1 MHYTGTIWRPPYEAY
16 SLLIQVT
23 AGCTHH
29 SCKFCTLYE
38 DLPFKFR
45 MSPLEEVKSDLKEA
59 NHYYKDAD
67 RVFFTGANPFVLSVD
82 KLKILAKMVHEYF
95 PNCQSI
101 GCFARITD
109 VSQKSVKDLQELK
122 DLGYD
127 GITFGI
133 ETGDDEALVFMK
145 KGYLSKDIIE
155 QCKKLEEV
163 DMSYNFFYLTGISGS
178 GRGEIGAKAT
188 AEIFNQLHP
197 QIIDASML
205 TIYPTS
211 QLFQEIQAGNWKEE
225 TEIEKLQEL
234 KTLIQNLTVNARF
247 ATDGASNLI
256 QVRGNLKQISK
267 RWFIFWNNKSIIKM
281 NLICGNT
288 VKTCLIYEK
297 DVRII
302 VQNIQRYDDYTDKI
316 VTNAIGNYSRSGSSH
331 SVLYRELCAGGHVVE
346 NRLIINPEKANL
358 YRTGSIFTEMSFLNG
373 ELTESDYIT
382 ADGDINIKVRTLL
395 YQLKIYDDRI
405 RVELNYDLF
414 LNDKFTSNNA
424 LIISIRDIA

>member
-67 RVFFTGANPFVLSVD
+67 RVFFTGANTFVLSVD
-82 KLKILAKMVHEYF
+82 KLKTLAKMVHEYF

-234 KTLIQNLTVNARF
+234 KTLIQSLTVNARF

-256 QVRGNLKQISK
+256 QVRGNLK
-267 RWFIFWNNKSIIKM
+267 
-281 NLICGNT
+281 
-288 VKTCLIYEK
+288 
-297 DVRII
+297 
-302 VQNIQRYDDYTDKI
+302 TDKQKMVHFLEQQI
-316 VTNAIGNYSRSGSSH
+316 HNQDEAYLRQ
-331 SVLYRELCAGGHVVE
+331 YRE
-346 NRLIINPEKANL
+346 NL
-358 YRTGSIFTEMSFLNG
+358 PHL
-373 ELTESDYIT
+373 
-382 ADGDINIKVRTLL
+382 
-395 YQLKIYDDRI
+395 
-405 RVELNYDLF
+405 
-414 LNDKFTSNNA
+414 
-424 LIISIRDIA
+424 